1 MREVGRQLLVYGAG
15 SKLRNLQRMRDG
27 ARHRR
32 RLRDGVQLDKPASI
46 AKSAI
51 RPRRRFRREPRLAD
65 AARPCDGDEARG
77 AKHANHGLQLSRSA
91 HERAEEARKRA
102 PDGLAS
108 GRRLRQLGLTAR
120 EPCCDL
126 RAFVETELVQDLL
139 DVPFGGAFG
148 DEEALRYLAV
158 REPLRHEAGD
168 LAFPA
173 GQLGRGCHDPNLAPG
188 DPRLQKHV
196 RREVAEQGDHPS
208 GVAEPHRQL
217 LHGAAQR
224 LLTDSPGSRPR
235 RAADFT
241 LLT

>member
-1 MREVGRQLLVYGAG
+1 
-15 SKLRNLQRMRDG
+15 MRDG

-46 AKSAI
+46 AKSAL
-51 RPRRRFRREPRLAD
+51 RPRRRFRREPRLTD

-139 DVPFGGAFG
+139 DVPFGSAFG
-148 DEEALRYLAV
+148 DEEAI
-158 REPLRHEAGD
+158 
-168 LAFPA
+168 
-173 GQLGRGCHDPNLAPG
+173 RGCKNTSVV
-188 DPRLQKHV
+188 KS
-196 RREVAEQGDHPS
+196 PS
-208 GVAEPHRQL
+208 RVIILPASQN
-217 LHGAAQR
+217 
-224 LLTDSPGSRPR
+224 LTDSCYTARHSVC
-235 RAADFT
+235 
-241 LLT
+241 